1 MFRRP
6 ILLNRPVKSK
16 KAPIYR
22 PSPSQLVSDD
32 MIETPMGLKR
42 TARLADKLEE
52 SRCGR

>member
-16 KAPIYR
+16 KASAYR
-22 PSPSQLVSDD
+22 PGAMPLASDEAT
-32 MIETPMGLKR
+32 ETPVGLKR

-52 SRCGR
+52 CRCGR

>member
-6 ILLNRPVKSK
+6 ILLNRPVKAT

-22 PSPSQLVSDD
+22 PGALQPATEGMV
-32 MIETPMGLKR
+32 ETPLGLKR

-52 SRCGR
+52 SRCTR